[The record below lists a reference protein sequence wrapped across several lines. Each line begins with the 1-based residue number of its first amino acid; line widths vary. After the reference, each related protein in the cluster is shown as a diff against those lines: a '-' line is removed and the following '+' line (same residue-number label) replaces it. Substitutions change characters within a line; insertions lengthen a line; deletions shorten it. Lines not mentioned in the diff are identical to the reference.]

1 MVTRVRER
9 GDVRGGALTAA
20 RSPRGLCYPPVDGE
34 HQPPARSAHPARGDS
49 EAYDTTA
56 HGVAV
61 RDSRVTLYRL
71 LMVDPSADT
80 DIIQTVYRRLAQR
93 YHPDVATGPEAARRM
108 KEINVAWDV
117 LRDPGKRAAYDLE
130 LERKRDRRRSDRLV
144 RPSGHGAA
152 GPPPGNPS
160 GTVLEFGRY
169 SGWSIGEIA
178 RHDPDF
184 LEWLYRTPTGRPF
197 TGEIEKVLTRMGRSL
212 KPTEDHFGR
221 R

>member
-1 MVTRVRER
+1 MK
-9 GDVRGGALTAA
+9 
-20 RSPRGLCYPPVDGE
+20 
-34 HQPPARSAHPARGDS
+34 
-49 EAYDTTA
+49 
-56 HGVAV
+56 
-61 RDSRVTLYRL
+61 DSRITLYRL
-71 LMVDPSADT
+71 LLVDPAADT

-117 LRDPGKRAAYDLE
+117 LRDPDKRAAYDEE
-130 LERKRDRRRSDRLV
+130 LVRRQDRRRSDRLV

-160 GTVLEFGRY
+160 GTVLDFGRY

-184 LEWLYRTPTGRPF
+184 LEWLYRTPTGRSY
-197 TGEIEKVLTRMGRSL
+197 TAEIERTLKSIGRMADKS
-212 KPTEDHFGR
+212 KDHFGR
-221 R
+221 GI